1 MYPDCS
7 ASLPNVPLA
16 SFTLNL
22 NFEPRNHFQKKLF
35 LSLMDRLMVNRLIQI
50 DYNTGGTAS
59 SGTEDGELLC
69 RNTWVTV
76 WAAEK

>member
-1 MYPDCS
+1 
-7 ASLPNVPLA
+7 
-16 SFTLNL
+16 
-22 NFEPRNHFQKKLF
+22 
-35 LSLMDRLMVNRLIQI
+35 MDRLMVNRLIQI

-76 WAAEK
+76 WAAEKRVALPRNGGGTALRSQIS